1 MEVWLDYRHSKETDA
16 ISNHQFDKIISQ
28 SPIKDTATLTYSE
41 NSLFLDQTLIGTK
54 VLISDSY
61 SQSNAKKFIGSVA
74 WIVLEF
80 EDWSM
85 IPIENLIAASQDTPT
100 KIAAKIRTPEEAQ
113 GAGFA
118 LETGV
123 DALIVENEQDM
134 IEAAFIIKSQ
144 RGEQEEIKFE
154 ESSPSDD
161 IIIAGSAVSDK
172 LLSEFA
178 KDNSLGGF
186 EFLSCIPGTVG
197 GGIKMNAG
205 CFGREFKDIL
215 ISIQAITKSGQV
227 ITIPVKEV
235 NFKYRDSKLSDDLI
249 FLSASFKGFKKNL
262 NLIENEMIE
271 LKKKKELAQPT
282 RIKTSGSTFKNP
294 LDQTDKKVWQLIK
307 ESVPDEKSF
316 GDACISKKHC
326 NFFVNKGDAKF
337 EDMKRLIEFVSESVL
352 KKTGVKLEKEIKILE

>member
-1 MEVWLDYRHSKETDA
+1 MSINLKELSSEFNNLKLDYDLKKKNWFNIGGKTKIYYKADNLKEL
-16 ISNHQFDKIISQ
+16 IKFLKKINQEKIFILGGGSN
-28 SPIKDTATLTYSE
+28 
-41 NSLFLDQTLIGTK
+41 TLITDQKYNGVVIK
-54 VLISDSY
+54 LSNNFNNIS
-61 SQSNAKKFIGSVA
+61 
-74 WIVLEF
+74 L
-80 EDWSM
+80 
-85 IPIENLIAASQDTPT
+85 L
-100 KIAAKIRTPEEAQ
+100 
-113 GAGFA
+113 
-118 LETGV
+118 
-123 DALIVENEQDM
+123 
-134 IEAAFIIKSQ
+134 
-144 RGEQEEIKFE
+144 
-154 ESSPSDD
+154 SDD

-227 ITIPVKEV
+227 ITIPEKEI

-249 FLSASFKGFKKNL
+249 FLSASFKGFEKNL
-262 NLIENEMIE
+262 NLIENEMIK

-307 ESVPDEKSF
+307 ESVPVEKSF

-337 EDMKRLIEFVSESVL
+337 EDMKRLIEFVSKSVL
-352 KKTGVKLEKEIKILE
+352 KKTGVKIETEIKILE

>member
-1 MEVWLDYRHSKETDA
+1 MSINLKELSSEFNNLKLDYDLKKKNWFNIGGKTKIYYKADNLKEL
-16 ISNHQFDKIISQ
+16 IKFLKKINQEKIFILGGGSN
-28 SPIKDTATLTYSE
+28 
-41 NSLFLDQTLIGTK
+41 TLITDQKYNGVVIK
-54 VLISDSY
+54 LSNNFNNIS
-61 SQSNAKKFIGSVA
+61 
-74 WIVLEF
+74 L
-80 EDWSM
+80 
-85 IPIENLIAASQDTPT
+85 L
-100 KIAAKIRTPEEAQ
+100 
-113 GAGFA
+113 
-118 LETGV
+118 
-123 DALIVENEQDM
+123 
-134 IEAAFIIKSQ
+134 
-144 RGEQEEIKFE
+144 
-154 ESSPSDD
+154 SDD

-227 ITIPVKEV
+227 ITIPEKEI

-262 NLIENEMIE
+262 NLIENEMIK
-271 LKKKKELAQPT
+271 LKKKKELTQPT

-307 ESVPDEKSF
+307 ESVPFEKSF
-316 GDACISKKHC
+316 GDACISEKHC
-326 NFFVNKGDAKF
+326 NFFVNKGNAKF
-337 EDMKRLIEFVSESVL
+337 DDMKKLIEFVSKSVL
-352 KKTGVKLEKEIKILE
+352 KKTGVKLETEIKILE